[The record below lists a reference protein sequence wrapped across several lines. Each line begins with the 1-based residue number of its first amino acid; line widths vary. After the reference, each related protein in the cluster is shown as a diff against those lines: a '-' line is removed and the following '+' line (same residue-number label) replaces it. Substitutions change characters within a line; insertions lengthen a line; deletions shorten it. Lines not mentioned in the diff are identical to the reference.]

1 MFTRKKLTTRV
12 GVLTHLSPLSPA
24 GSEIANS
31 THTYWLHTSSWTKF
45 PPTWSLRKTAD
56 RTKGWLVGQL
66 ARLPVVSVALKESG
80 ITARMKEMK
89 PLFYTPAHS
98 WTSPEALCI
107 RRWRGRCSIKALLHI
122 YKWIFGDS
130 RILKC
135 KVAYKLNTDSPT
147 VHVCIVMGIIIFL
160 C

>member
-1 MFTRKKLTTRV
+1 MRKIANDRV
-12 GVLTHLSPLSPA
+12 GIDTFSPSFSCWIRNCEFHSHLLAAHIELNEISPSLGRWGAHDAAERVVSWP
-24 GSEIANS
+24 
-31 THTYWLHTSSWTKF
+31 TS
-45 PPTWSLRKTAD
+45 R
-56 RTKGWLVGQL
+56 Q
-66 ARLPVVSVALKESG
+66 PVVSVALKENG

-98 WTSPEALCI
+98 CTIPEAIRVLCI

-147 VHVCIVMGIIIFL
+147 VHVCHVMGIIIFL